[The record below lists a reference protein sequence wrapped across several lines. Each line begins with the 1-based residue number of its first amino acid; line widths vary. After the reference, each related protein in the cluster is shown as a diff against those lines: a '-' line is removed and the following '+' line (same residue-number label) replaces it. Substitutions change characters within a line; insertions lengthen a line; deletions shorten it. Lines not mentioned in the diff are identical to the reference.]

1 MEQLANDER
10 SWCHDVCPLCY
21 FFDVCTVDG
30 VLGRHYR
37 VNPSFQRGCV
47 GAVTSRSWG
56 TGHMLANFDIVT
68 CYVFEKEK
76 VLCNLPVTN

>member
-37 VNPSFQRGCV
+37 VNPSFQDVVALER
-47 GAVTSRSWG
+47 SRHGPGVLG
-56 TGHMLANFDIVT
+56 TCWPILT
-68 CYVFEKEK
+68 LLFEKEK